1 MCEIKSVP
9 SFSGIVVLDI
19 YTQNSSIV
27 NNKVLAPWL
36 KISHKFCKDFSE
48 QKLMTSLRLGAETN
62 TSFYRVEDS
71 NDFSGLK

>member
-19 YTQNSSIV
+19 YTQNSSIE

-36 KISHKFCKDFSE
+36 KISLKFCKDFSE

-62 TSFYRVEDS
+62 TSFYRVKNS
-71 NDFSGLK
+71 NDFS